1 MVPLTRLDRN
11 TTKQWEK
18 VGYSFHPFSVE
29 GTTRTFDY
37 GKPTTRE
44 DTAVPSNLSAL
55 CTLHTSEVLINGVL
69 QGRQQ
74 ADPHGASRVSR
85 RKIWEAVVD
94 VVGLAGEAA
103 THAGEEEVVGNLR
116 DLASDVGEGSYADA
130 KIRCAAREEVKRV
143 VKEVALK
150 KWRRN
155 EGDEGWMLSDS
166 A

>member
-1 MVPLTRLDRN
+1 
-11 TTKQWEK
+11 
-18 VGYSFHPFSVE
+18 VG
-29 GTTRTFDY
+29 
-37 GKPTTRE
+37 
-44 DTAVPSNLSAL
+44 
-55 CTLHTSEVLINGVL
+55 
-69 QGRQQ
+69 
-74 ADPHGASRVSR
+74 
-85 RKIWEAVVD
+85 